1 MKENSDIIFFNKIS
15 FNNKLTE
22 KEISSSLEE
31 FIDSFLDYLIKEI
44 KGKKLY
50 TISNGIRRLDSGDLE
65 FRIAIVLRKSIF
77 ETISENSTVIV

>member
-15 FNNKLTE
+15 FNNKLIE